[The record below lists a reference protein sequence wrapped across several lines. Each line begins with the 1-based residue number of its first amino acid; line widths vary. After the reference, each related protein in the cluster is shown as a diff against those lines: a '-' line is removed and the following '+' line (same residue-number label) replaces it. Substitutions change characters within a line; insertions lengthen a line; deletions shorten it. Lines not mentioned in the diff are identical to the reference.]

1 MCIAQQ
7 SEAVDTAANRGDRV
21 VAFSYAGDA
30 DSAVACGGG
39 GVHGFPFVVVAHD
52 SSV

>member
-1 MCIAQQ
+1 MCITQQ

-21 VAFSYAGDA
+21 VAFGYAGDA

-39 GVHGFPFVVVAHD
+39 VHGFPFFGVAYD